1 MRHFI
6 DEQGGSWV
14 ASVAQEEGGDYKGRF
29 FLVMERA
36 GDREGTED
44 GGSAESSA
52 GVGEVVP
59 ARLPL
64 QDVRWNSVKTAE
76 RTLATASD
84 VELRR
89 RLRAARGR
97 AGRPVAPTMPGGGAG
112 PRPLP

>member
-1 MRHFI
+1 MRHFV
-6 DEQGGSWV
+6 DEQGTSWV
-14 ASVAQEEGGDYKGRF
+14 ASVAREEGGDYKGRF

-36 GDREGTED
+36 D
-44 GGSAESSA
+44 SA
-52 GVGEVVP
+52 GRSADAKGDAP

-64 QDVRWNSVKTAE
+64 RDVRWNSAKTAE

-97 AGRPVAPTMPGGGAG
+97 AARPGAPTMPGGEAIAG
-112 PRPLP
+112 PTP